1 MSDLIRRVDVLEECV
16 MNFGLRLQDI
26 AQIPAVDA
34 IEVAN
39 IRCTDKDAH
48 WAELVLRAIE
58 DLDCPMLMYAGEKEV
73 VKKALTLLLNL
84 WDGER
89 KEAGGKEES

>member
-34 IEVAN
+34 EPVKHGHWI
-39 IRCTDKDAH
+39 KDSSG
-48 WAELVLRAIE
+48 AEFCSE
-58 DLDCPMLMYAGEKEV
+58 CNQYPYD
-73 VKKALTLLLNL
+73 
-84 WDGER
+84 DGEYHIVNWHSCYCPNCGAEMR
-89 KEAGGKEES
+89 SE